1 MVIIMSWTQ
10 IRVECALSDLDT
22 VTAVMSMVDNGLMI
36 EDYSDVT
43 EGMNAIYGELLDEEI
58 INKDKTKAAVSVYL
72 SEDRN
77 VPETIM
83 LVKSR
88 FDALKVDTKVETI
101 GLKEEDWANCWK
113 KYYKPIHIGKKVVIV
128 PMWEEYSAKADE
140 VTVKMDP
147 GMAFG
152 TGTHETT
159 ALCAEM
165 IEKYMPA
172 GARVLDVGT
181 GSGILAILESKLGA
195 SSVEAL
201 DIDHNAVKVAK
212 ENCDANGVTNVICK
226 QSDLI
231 AQAQGMYCFISA
243 NIVADIIIRMAGNVG
258 DYLPAGGLLVVSG
271 IIESQAEQ
279 VTSVF
284 KENGFVLKDK
294 LDKNDWNA
302 FVFVK
307 K

>member
-1 MVIIMSWTQ
+1 MSWTQ
-10 IRVECALSDLDT
+10 IRVECALKDLDT
-22 VTAVMSMVDNGLMI
+22 VTAVMSMIDNGLMI

-77 VPETIM
+77 VPETLM
-83 LVKSR
+83 LIKSR
-88 FDALKVDTKVETI
+88 FEELKVEVDVQTL

-113 KYYKPIHIGKKVVIV
+113 KYYKPIHIGNKVVIV
-128 PMWEEYSAKADE
+128 PMWEDYKAKDGE
-140 VTVKMDP
+140 VTVSMDP

-172 GARVLDVGT
+172 GVRALDVGT

-195 SSVEAL
+195 ATVEAL

-212 ENCDANGVTNVICK
+212 ENCDANGVSNVICK

-231 AQAQGMYCFISA
+231 AEANGIYGFISA
-243 NIVADIIIRMAGNVG
+243 NIVADIIIRMAENVG
-258 DYLPAGGLLVVSG
+258 NYLLSGGLLVVSG
-271 IIESQAEQ
+271 IIEPQAEQ
-279 VTSVF
+279 VVSVF
-284 KENGFVLKDK
+284 KQKGFALKDK
-294 LDKNDWNA
+294 IDKNDWNA
-302 FVFVK
+302 FVFCK
-307 K
+307 I

>member
-1 MVIIMSWTQ
+1 MSWTQ
-10 IRVECALSDLDT
+10 IRVECALKELDT
-22 VTAVMSMVDNGLMI
+22 VTAVMSMIDNGLMI

-58 INKDKTKAAVSVYL
+58 INKDKTRAAVSIYL
-72 SEDRN
+72 SEDRS
-77 VPETIM
+77 VPETLM
-83 LVKSR
+83 LIKSR
-88 FDALKVDTKVETI
+88 FDALKVEVKIETI

-113 KYYKPIHIGKKVVIV
+113 KYYKPIHIGEKVVIV
-128 PMWEEYSAKADE
+128 PMWEEYEAEADE

-165 IEKYMPA
+165 IEKYMPKGVRA
-172 GARVLDVGT
+172 LDVGT

-195 SSVEAL
+195 GAVEAL

-212 ENCDANGVTNVICK
+212 ENCEANGVSNVVCK

-231 AQAQGMYCFISA
+231 AEAQGIYGFISA

-258 DYLPAGGLLVVSG
+258 NYMVPGGILVVSG
-271 IIESQAEQ
+271 IIEPQAEQ
-279 VTSVF
+279 VISVF
-284 KENGFVLKDK
+284 KSSGFALKDK
-294 LDKNDWNA
+294 IDKNDWNA
-302 FVFVK
+302 FAFVK
-307 K
+307 L

>member
-1 MVIIMSWTQ
+1 MSWTQ
-10 IRVECALSDLDT
+10 IRVECALKELDT
-22 VTAVMSMVDNGLMI
+22 VTAVMSMIDNGLMI

-58 INKDKTKAAVSVYL
+58 INKDKTRAAVSIYL
-72 SEDRN
+72 SEDRS
-77 VPETIM
+77 VPETLM
-83 LVKSR
+83 LIKSR
-88 FDALKVDTKVETI
+88 FDALKVEVKIETI

-113 KYYKPIHIGKKVVIV
+113 KYYKPIHIGEKVVIV
-128 PMWEEYSAKADE
+128 PMWEEYEAEADE
-140 VTVKMDP
+140 VTVTMDP

-165 IEKYMPA
+165 IEKYMPKGVRA
-172 GARVLDVGT
+172 LDVGT

-195 SSVEAL
+195 GAVEAL

-212 ENCDANGVTNVICK
+212 ENCEANGVSNVVCK

-231 AQAQGMYCFISA
+231 AEAQGIYGFISA

-258 DYLPAGGLLVVSG
+258 DYMVPGGILVVSG
-271 IIESQAEQ
+271 IIEPQAEQ
-279 VTSVF
+279 VISVF
-284 KENGFVLKDK
+284 KSSGFALKDK
-294 LDKNDWNA
+294 IDKNDWNA
-302 FVFVK
+302 FAFVK
-307 K
+307 L

>member
-1 MVIIMSWTQ
+1 MSWTQ
-10 IRVECALSDLDT
+10 IRVECALKDLDT
-22 VTAVMSMVDNGLMI
+22 VTAVMSMIDNGLMI

-77 VPETIM
+77 VPETLM
-83 LVKSR
+83 LIKSR
-88 FDALKVDTKVETI
+88 FDELKIAVEVQTL

-113 KYYKPIHIGKKVVIV
+113 KYYKPIHIGNKVVIV
-128 PMWEEYSAKADE
+128 PMWEDYKAKEGE
-140 VTVKMDP
+140 VTVSMDP

-172 GARVLDVGT
+172 GVRALDVGT

-195 SSVEAL
+195 ATVEAL

-212 ENCDANGVTNVICK
+212 ENCEANGVSNVICK

-231 AQAQGMYCFISA
+231 AEASGIYGFISA
-243 NIVADIIIRMAGNVG
+243 NIVADIIIRMAENVG
-258 DYLPAGGLLVVSG
+258 NYLLSGGLLVVSG
-271 IIESQAEQ
+271 IIEPQAEQ
-279 VTSVF
+279 VVSVF
-284 KENGFVLKDK
+284 KQKGFALKDK
-294 LDKNDWNA
+294 IDKNDWNA
-302 FVFVK
+302 FVFCK
-307 K
+307 I